1 MKINNCPNCKSSKI
15 KFINNRTLL
24 YLNLLISFIFLFVFI
39 FNTNYFSKH
48 TFLIILFLL
57 TILNLWILYFKLGRY
72 YVCNNCDFTFNY
84 QTKSEQIIEYYDDTE
99 NLKDDTFLNFEILF
113 KVFKKQFSAYCI
125 ICFPLIIIFSV
136 LLNSDMDSSIFI
148 LIYIF
153 ISIPLGAALFC
164 ILSLESESSI
174 ARSLKLSRNEIDF
187 KQVYSSLAKLLTLL
201 TTFYTI
207 AFTRISHREIFNF
220 DIFLWTNIFI
230 FTIALSNFILEFN
243 HYRNY

>member
-1 MKINNCPNCKSSKI
+1 MKINNCPNCKSNNI

-24 YLNLLISFIFLFVFI
+24 YPNLLISFIFVFAFI

-48 TFLIILFLL
+48 SFLIVMFLL
-57 TILNLWILYFKLGRY
+57 TILNLWILYYKLSRY
-72 YVCNNCDFTFNY
+72 YICNYCDFEFNY
-84 QTKSEQIIEYYDDTE
+84 NTKKERITEYHYGTKE
-99 NLKDDTFLNFEILF
+99 LKNDSFLNFDILF
-113 KVFKKQFSAYCI
+113 KVFIRQISVYCLVS
-125 ICFPLIIIFSV
+125 FPLIIIFSII
-136 LLNSDMDSSIFI
+136 LSSEFDSSLYT

-153 ISIPLGAALFC
+153 ISIPLGTALVCLF
-164 ILSLESESSI
+164 SVESESSI
-174 ARSLKLSRNEIDF
+174 ARSLKLKRNEIVF

-207 AFTRISHREIFNF
+207 AFTRISHTEIFNF

-243 HYRNY
+243 HYRNN